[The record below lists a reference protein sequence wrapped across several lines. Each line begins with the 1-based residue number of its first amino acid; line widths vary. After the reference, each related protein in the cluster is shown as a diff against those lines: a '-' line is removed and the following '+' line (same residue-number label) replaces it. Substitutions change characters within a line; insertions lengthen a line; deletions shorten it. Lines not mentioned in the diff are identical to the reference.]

1 MLLLAGCS
9 SLGGT
14 GDKGYLEGAGQVIE
28 VKAADRGEPISLEG
42 QTLDGTSLSL
52 SDLRGKPVVVNVWW
66 SGCPP
71 CRVEQPDLNAVAK
84 GLGSSAAFVGIN
96 IRDLSPDNALAYTR
110 SHDVTYPSLYD
121 PSGKALLAFQGKL
134 SPRTIPATLVLDS
147 QGRIAASIIGRV
159 PTRLTLTDLVEGLSS
174 RE

>member
-14 GDKGYLEGAGQVIE
+14 GDKGYIEGAGAVIE

-42 QTLDGTSLSL
+42 TTIEGKSLSL
-52 SDLRGKPVVVNVWW
+52 DDLRGEPVVVNVWW

-71 CRVEQPDLNAVAK
+71 CRVEQPMLNQVAK
-84 GLGSSAAFVGIN
+84 DLSGSAHVVGIN
-96 IRDLSPDNALAYTR
+96 IRDSSPDNALAYAR
-110 SHDVTYPSLYD
+110 NHDVSYPSLYD

-134 SPRTIPATLVLDS
+134 SPRTIPATLVLDP
-147 QGRIAASIIGRV
+147 QGRIAASIVGRI
-159 PTRLTLTDLVEGLSS
+159 PTELTLTDLIEGAAS
-174 RE
+174 